1 MTQLEQYLKNAT
13 RGLWGRR
20 KLEVQE
26 ELESDILERARRFE
40 LLGLEKPKAVSKALE
55 ELGNPQKLAL
65 GFWEVQM
72 AMQKHFM
79 LASLA
84 VVMLLSVVMWQGTT
98 QRNFSFSCTNPDHST
113 VFETQTKTSWL
124 GSILVTRDLENLNW
138 ANMSVDQVKL
148 ANDLNALQMEAQKGQ
163 FETKTHKPIVLERL
177 KLNVQNPA
185 SSTAYQLRCT
195 LQ

>member
-1 MTQLEQYLKNAT
+1 MRN
-13 RGLWGRR
+13 
-20 KLEVQE
+20 
-26 ELESDILERARRFE
+26 
-40 LLGLEKPKAVSKALE
+40 
-55 ELGNPQKLAL
+55 
-65 GFWEVQM
+65 
-72 AMQKHFM
+72 
-79 LASLA
+79 
-84 VVMLLSVVMWQGTT
+84 LS
-98 QRNFSFSCTNPDHST
+98 
-113 VFETQTKTSWL
+113 
-124 GSILVTRDLENLNW
+124 RDLENLNW